1 MIGIKHICHQR
12 YKINKYGLNKKIYSF
27 KPLDEDNFINSKK
40 LDEFEDVKNI
50 VERINLVVK
59 TINAGINS

>member
-1 MIGIKHICHQR
+1 M
-12 YKINKYGLNKKIYSF
+12 NKYGLNKEIYKF
-27 KPLDEDNFINSKK
+27 KPLDEDNFKNSKK

-50 VERINLVVK
+50 MERINLVVK